1 MNIHPQSPR
10 YIAHACDAIAS
21 RLPEHPLFVY
31 SGNSG
36 TSIAT
41 ELARRHL
48 AATGRE
54 PGMLLVRRA
63 SEVARTRS
71 GHQRYDGD
79 GWERVVFVDD
89 TVSSGATLR
98 HAIAAARQALGLDL
112 GTVVEVATPER
123 LRVMTVRAAL
133 RFGLGGE

>member
-1 MNIHPQSPR
+1 MSIRPQSPR
-10 YIAHACDAIAS
+10 YIAAACDAIAS
-21 RLPEHPLFVY
+21 RLPESPLFLY

-79 GWERVVFVDD
+79 GWASVVFVDD
-89 TVSSGATLR
+89 TISSGATLR
-98 HAIAAARQALGLDL
+98 HAIAAAREVLGLRDEAI
-112 GTVVEVATPER
+112 VEVATPER
-123 LRVMTVRAAL
+123 LRAMTVRAAL
-133 RFGLGGE
+133 RFGLDTP

>member
-1 MNIHPQSPR
+1 MSINPQSPR
-10 YIAHACDAIAS
+10 YISSACDAIMPH
-21 RLPEHPLFVY
+21 LPPFPLLVY

-36 TSIAT
+36 CAIAT

-63 SEVARTRS
+63 SEIARTRS

-79 GWERVVFVDD
+79 GWASVVFVDD

-98 HAIAAARQALGLDL
+98 HAVAAARDVLGLRDEAI
-112 GTVVEVATPER
+112 VEVATPSR
-123 LRVMTVRAAL
+123 LRAMTVRAAL
-133 RFGLGGE
+133 RFGLDAP

>member
-1 MNIHPQSPR
+1 
-10 YIAHACDAIAS
+10 
-21 RLPEHPLFVY
+21 
-31 SGNSG
+31 
-36 TSIAT
+36 
-41 ELARRHL
+41 
-48 AATGRE
+48 
-54 PGMLLVRRA
+54 MLLVRRA

-112 GTVVEVATPER
+112 GTVVVVATPER